1 MKLVRILT
9 YSTLG
14 IVLLACSTEKNTLV
28 NRGFHNVHAK
38 YNGYFNA
45 NEIIKLTY
53 DEFLNSRILIL
64 TPPTVFPKQMPL
76 PDLVSSSVW
85 KI

>member
-28 NRGFHNVHAK
+28 NREFHNIHAK

-53 DEFLNSRILIL
+53 DEFLNSRKEVANVHARPNKEI
-64 TPPTVFPKQMPL
+64 
-76 PDLVSSSVW
+76 
-85 KI
+85 